1 MHSGECKDAESDAQS
16 REFGPRREQCE
27 RQSFDSGTGSWSYV
41 WACSWLEAEEEEEEE
56 DDDPECY
63 RRLREMGLTF
73 TERGDVRMGHDP
85 VSGAACTI
93 KNAVRTRGGS
103 IAYGSNILA
112 ACPLVEALENYG
124 TAVQSAARSEE
135 HTSELQ
141 SLMRI

>member
-1 MHSGECKDAESDAQS
+1 MEADNEGEGEYYY
-16 REFGPRREQCE
+16 PR
-27 RQSFDSGTGSWSYV
+27 V
-41 WACSWLEAEEEEEEE
+41 
-56 DDDPECY
+56 Y

-124 TAVQSAARSEE
+124 TAVQSDASAVGGGTVAGLAHLGVYNCRSLR
-135 HTSELQ
+135 TPCGQGS
-141 SLMRI
+141 

>member
-1 MHSGECKDAESDAQS
+1 
-16 REFGPRREQCE
+16 
-27 RQSFDSGTGSWSYV
+27 
-41 WACSWLEAEEEEEEE
+41 
-56 DDDPECY
+56 
-63 RRLREMGLTF
+63 
-73 TERGDVRMGHDP
+73 MGHDP

-124 TAVQSAARSEE
+124 TAVQSAASAVGGGTVAGLSNLGVYNCRSIRNASGQGSSLSRHATGEAIDIRSDE

-141 SLMRI
+141 SLM